1 MPLAGKE
8 GAPGDGKA
16 AAMTSDGFARP
27 DGAWRPAGRAGGCLT
42 APAPNAPF
50 AARTPLLRA
59 CHRQYICCPPLMLI
73 VEPDTKPAS
82 SLHRKATPRAI
93 SLAWP
98 RRPHGI
104 LAPIFSSTGAGRSEE
119 HKSELQ

>member
-27 DGAWRPAGRAGGCLT
+27 DGAWSPAGRAGGCLT

-50 AARTPLLRA
+50 AARTPLLRP
-59 CHRQYICCPPLMLI
+59 CHRQYIACPPLMLI
-73 VEPDTKPAS
+73 VDPATKPDS
-82 SLHRKATPRAI
+82 SLPSQATPGEI
-93 SLAWP
+93 SDRTRVLT
-98 RRPHGI
+98 GKTG
-104 LAPIFSSTGAGRSEE
+104 SSTGDTGGC
-119 HKSELQ
+119 